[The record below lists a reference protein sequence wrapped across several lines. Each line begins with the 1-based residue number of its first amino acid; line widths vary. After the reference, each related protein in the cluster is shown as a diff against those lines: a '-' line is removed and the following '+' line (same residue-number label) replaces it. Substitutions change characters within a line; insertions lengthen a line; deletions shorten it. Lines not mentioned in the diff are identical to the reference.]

1 MSFFYTMWAFLW
13 EFMGKAALNS
23 GWSYAKLESKNVG
36 LHGQN
41 FNNLPTAFL
50 GYVANPIP

>member
-1 MSFFYTMWAFLW
+1 
-13 EFMGKAALNS
+13 MGKAALNS